1 MDIEAYRRECLAEI
15 AQSKSARRAGAPP
28 TDIAA
33 NLGADAAS
41 IDLTDYAEAMPV
53 LLARFA
59 DEATGT
65 QPRLAALKALDAM
78 TFNPSAF
85 AAYRADWLQVLRNA
99 ALDKD
104 MAIRT
109 AVLERLALE
118 KDDYAQGLLTESL
131 EKKRKAI
138 VPTAKAIQLL
148 GFDEHGPGRSVIRE
162 MAQSGTSKVREE
174 AVRALAS
181 DPSAAELL
189 VRLATDKTESNS
201 LRKLS
206 AVSLK
211 EAAPDLF
218 ERVVRKLV
226 GDADDDDTVRA
237 TALSAAAHS
246 ARLSKRMATGDFA
259 GLVDRIS
266 VESPSRS
273 LKASARR
280 FNKAAGL

>member
-15 AQSKSARRAGAPP
+15 AQSKARKRAGGLPS
-28 TDIAA
+28 DVAA
-33 NLGADAAS
+33 SLGPDSAS

-59 DEATGT
+59 DENAGT
-65 QPRLAALKALDAM
+65 PARLAALKALDAM

-85 AAYRADWLQVLRNA
+85 AGYRADWLQALRDA

-104 MAIRT
+104 VAIRT

-118 KDDYAQGLLTESL
+118 KDEYAQGLLTESL
-131 EKKRKAI
+131 EKKRRAI
-138 VPTAKAIQLL
+138 VPTAKAVQLL

-162 MAQSGTSKVREE
+162 MAESGSSKVREE

-181 DPSAAELL
+181 DPSAADLL
-189 VRLATDKTESNS
+189 VRLATDKTESNA

-206 AVSLK
+206 TVSLK
-211 EAAPDLF
+211 EAAPDQF
-218 ERVVRKLV
+218 ERVVRALV

-246 ARLSKRMATGDFA
+246 ARLSKSMATGDFA

-266 VESPSRS
+266 VDSPSRS

-280 FNKAAGL
+280 FNKAARI